1 MTDYTRQDAE
11 LDIVL
16 DRIDQETQLRKS
28 EVMNSAVEMG
38 HVLSFADETN
48 NKTYLKIAK
57 LFGNLI
63 DAGLE
68 LDNPHCHKDLP
79 DQVKE
84 MVIELAQVGEQ
95 AIEDFISE

>member
-16 DRIDQETQLRKS
+16 DRIDRETQLRKS

-38 HVLSFADETN
+38 HLLRFTDQTN
-48 NKTYLKIAK
+48 NKLYLKIAK

-68 LDNPHCHKDLP
+68 LSNPHYHEDLP
-79 DQVKE
+79 AQVKE
-84 MVIELAQVGEQ
+84 MVIELAEAGEQ
-95 AIEDFISE
+95 AIEEFISE